1 MMRNITVAS
10 KLISKTKP
18 SYRHNCDRC
27 EFVGW
32 LEEFDVYLCGLDVLL
47 RYGNEPHEYGSYDL
61 QLMGPE
67 YWTTHIVDE
76 DKDEWNTT
84 KLVLLRELAA
94 AKILKIFLKLALKV
108 CEVES

>member
-32 LEEFDVYLCGLDVLL
+32 LEEFDVYLCGLDVVL
-47 RYGNEPHEYGSYDL
+47 RFGNEPYEYRSSSL

-67 YWTTHIVDE
+67 YWATHIVGN
-76 DKDEWNTT
+76 DKDEWNTA

-94 AKILKIFLKLALKV
+94 AKILKMSIKLALKP